1 MDKDVRADRSQF
13 GQLTPLDVAL
23 QEQALPRRWAQ
34 TDLAVELLAD
44 GLRLD
49 EIVRRLRDVFMPGTL
64 KDEVQMLS
72 AHDTALRRF
81 ESLRYQAE
89 RGQLSAA
96 QREELAAYA
105 QTASLETRNEIA
117 AALAGAPPGSS
128 DVNIG

>member
-1 MDKDVRADRSQF
+1 MDKDLRPDRGQF

-23 QEQALPRRWAQ
+23 QEQELPRRWAQ

-49 EIVRRLRDVFMPGTL
+49 DIVRRLRDVFMPGTL

-89 RGQLSAA
+89 RGGLTAA

-105 QTASLETRNEIA
+105 QTASLEERNEIS
-117 AALAGAPPGSS
+117 AALAGAPTGSPDS
-128 DVNIG
+128 RIG